1 MSRKKVVVVVEG
13 ELIKDD
19 TLKDVF
25 KRAVELRVFR
35 EGSLETSREG
45 GI

>member
-1 MSRKKVVVVVEG
+1 MSRKKVVVVVKG
-13 ELIKDD
+13 ELIKDGS
-19 TLKDVF
+19 LKDGF

-35 EGSLETSREG
+35 EGSLETSREE